1 MSYEV
6 KKQGGSQVQITVTV
20 KPDEYAQDMKTAA
33 QRISQNANIKGF
45 RKGKAPYD
53 VVVREFGEMGILQEA
68 LQSIL
73 RHSYHTAVVKE
84 NLDIIGTPDI
94 KVEKMAPGNDL
105 VYVATVALLPE
116 VKLADVSKIKVKK
129 EVRTVEDK
137 EIDETLDALRG
148 MQAEEIKKDG
158 KATDQDKLVI
168 DMNMFHEKVPVEGGQ
183 SKDYQ
188 VYLSEKH
195 YIPGFNEKLIG
206 AKAGDDLTFTLE
218 FPKEH
223 YQKHLAGRKIDF
235 EVKVKEVFERKLPE
249 LNEEFAKKLGQ
260 KSVKELKELLM
271 KNKQAEEEQKAEQKV
286 EIEMLDAM
294 IEKSSFEDI
303 PEVLINHEKEKM
315 FNELRRDLEK
325 HGVTLEQYLM
335 DIKKKE
341 DELLKDFTE
350 QATKRAKA
358 ALISREIAKEH
369 KITADESEIEE
380 ELKKV
385 RDMYKDHPQ
394 WAEYKE
400 HFDRIEVKE
409 TIATTIQNRKVIAWL
424 KSQVLGEVKT
434 DQKKEKSTA
443 GKKETKK
450 K

>member
-1 MSYEV
+1 MPYEV
-6 KKQGGSQVQITVTV
+6 KKLDGSQVQLTITVL
-20 KPDEYAQDMKTAA
+20 PQEYQEDLKAAATRIAQN
-33 QRISQNANIKGF
+33 SNIKGF

-53 VVVREFGEMGILQEA
+53 IVKKEFGEMAIMQEA
-68 LQSIL
+68 LQTIL
-73 RHSYHTAVVKE
+73 RRSYHTAVVKE

-94 KVEKMAPGNDL
+94 KVEKIAPDNDL

-116 VKLADVSKIKVKK
+116 VKLADPTKIKAKK
-129 EVRTVEDK
+129 EARQVEDK

-148 MQAEEIKKDG
+148 MQAEEIKKEG
-158 KATDQDKLVI
+158 KANDKDKLVI
-168 DMNMFHEKVPVEGGQ
+168 DMNMKHEKVPVEGGQ

-195 YIPGFNEKLIG
+195 YIPGFNEKLVG
-206 AKAGDDLTFTLE
+206 AKEGDELNFTLE

-235 EVKVKEVFERKLPE
+235 EVQVKEVFERKLPA

-260 KSVKELKELLM
+260 QSVEELKELLK
-271 KNKQAEEEQKAEQKV
+271 KNKQAEEDQKADQKF
-286 EIEMLDAM
+286 EIEILDAM
-294 IEKSSFEDI
+294 IDKSEFEDI
-303 PEVLINHEKEKM
+303 PEVLVNHEKEKM
-315 FNELRRDLEK
+315 FNELKRDLEK

-358 ALISREIAKEH
+358 ALISREVAKEH
-369 KITADESEIEE
+369 KIKAEESEIEE
-380 ELKKV
+380 ELQKV

-394 WAEYKE
+394 WKQYKE
-400 HFDRIEVKE
+400 HFERVEVKE
-409 TIATTIQNRKVIAWL
+409 TIATTIQNKKVVAWL
-424 KSQVLGEVKT
+424 KDQVKGEKKSSKKT
-434 DQKKEKSTA
+434 EKK
-443 GKKETKK
+443 
-450 K
+450 